1 MKDNLLENICESYK
15 NGMSWEKIYKK
26 YGGVSIYI
34 PKVSPSAREGIIKE
48 CNGYNF
54 AFLAH
59 KYNLSERKVREIV
72 REGKSEDLHEVPI
85 HTCKSKKGEN
95 NND

>member
-1 MKDNLLENICESYK
+1 
-15 NGMSWEKIYKK
+15 KIYKT

-72 REGKSEDLHEVPI
+72 REGKNKE
-85 HTCKSKKGEN
+85 KGESKE
-95 NND
+95 

>member
-1 MKDNLLENICESYK
+1 MDKHLLEQICESYK
-15 NGMSWEKIYKK
+15 AGMSWEKIYKT
-26 YGGVSIYI
+26 YGGVNIYV
-34 PKVSPSAREGIIKE
+34 PKVSPKAKEGIISDF
-48 CNGYNF
+48 NGYNF

-72 REGKSEDLHEVPI
+72 RESKSEDLHEVPI

>member
-1 MKDNLLENICESYK
+1 MDKNLLKHICESYK
-15 NGMSWEKIYKK
+15 NGMSWEKIYKT

-72 REGKSEDLHEVPI
+72 RE
-85 HTCKSKKGEN
+85 SKNKEKGESKE
-95 NND
+95 

>member
-34 PKVSPSAREGIIKE
+34 PKVSPSAKEGIIKE

-72 REGKSEDLHEVPI
+72 REGKNKE
-85 HTCKSKKGEN
+85 KGESKE
-95 NND
+95 

>member
-1 MKDNLLENICESYK
+1 M
-15 NGMSWEKIYKK
+15 
-26 YGGVSIYI
+26 SIYI

-72 REGKSEDLHEVPI
+72 WEAKE
-85 HTCKSKKGEN
+85 KGESKEWLKN
-95 NND
+95 IIV

>member
-1 MKDNLLENICESYK
+1 MDKNLLEHICESYK
-15 NGMSWEKIYKK
+15 NGMSWEKIYKT
-26 YGGVSIYI
+26 YGGVSIYV
-34 PKVSPSAREGIIKE
+34 PKVSPSAREDIIKE

-72 REGKSEDLHEVPI
+72 RESKSEDLHEVPI

>member
-48 CNGYNF
+48 CNG
-54 AFLAH
+54 
-59 KYNLSERKVREIV
+59 
-72 REGKSEDLHEVPI
+72 
-85 HTCKSKKGEN
+85 
-95 NND
+95 